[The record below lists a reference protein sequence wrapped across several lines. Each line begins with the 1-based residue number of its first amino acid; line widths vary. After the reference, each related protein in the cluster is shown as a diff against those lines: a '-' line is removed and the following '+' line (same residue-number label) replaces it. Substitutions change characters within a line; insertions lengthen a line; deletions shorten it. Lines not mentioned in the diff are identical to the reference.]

1 MSRVLNGSRLVNGDM
16 PGLGRDHGGV
26 MGEHCVDHSGI
37 GLGAAYQQEHIGLWS
52 AGRFAYLLYSGSR
65 EAVFA
70 VSGFLN
76 KVGFREAAEYLGM
89 GPLDV
94 IASEGNHI
102 SGSCYQSM

>member
-1 MSRVLNGSRLVNGDM
+1 M
-16 PGLGRDHGGV
+16 PGLSRDYGCV

-37 GLGAAYQQEHIGLWS
+37 GLGAAYQQEHIGLGS
-52 AGRFAYLLYSGSR
+52 AGCLAYLLYGGFGKT
-65 EAVFA
+65 VFA

-94 IASEGNHI
+94 IAGEGNHI